1 MVPLRIAN
9 TRFFQ
14 QSSAAEAIGISFANT
29 LSLLG
34 KPMIEADVYKSAL
47 DLSDMSDAM
56 NFGTAGSIVPRH
68 VSDLKPCVY
77 DAPLRGSG
85 A

>member
-1 MVPLRIAN
+1 MDVPWRQA
-9 TRFFQ
+9 
-14 QSSAAEAIGISFANT
+14 
-29 LSLLG
+29 LSLTAAVPALVVACG
-34 KPMIEADVYKSAL
+34 GVNVYKSAF